1 MYRLHIETLAYM
13 LTNINE
19 VCFWQTAL
27 HRLAG
32 DHLITSDPL
41 KPAFN
46 ATVRVP
52 SHSIDKKIYPRV
64 FHGSHSRS
72 KETITYY
79 QARES
84 T

>member
-1 MYRLHIETLAYM
+1 M

-19 VCFWQTAL
+19 VCFWQTA
-27 HRLAG
+27 HRRLAG

-41 KPAFN
+41 KPAFK

-52 SHSIDKKIYPRV
+52 SQSIDKEIYPCV
-64 FHGSHSRS
+64 FHGSQSRS

-79 QARES
+79 QA
-84 T
+84 

>member
-1 MYRLHIETLAYM
+1 M

-27 HRLAG
+27 YRLAG

-41 KPAFN
+41 KPAFS
-46 ATVRVP
+46 ATVCVP
-52 SHSIDKKIYPRV
+52 SQSIDKKIYPCV
-64 FHGSHSRS
+64 FHGSHS

-84 T
+84 TLTRKSS